1 MRISHI
7 LLPVD
12 GSTYSDNAVDYA
24 IFLARLSGA
33 TITAVSCYEWV
44 GGTPDIAESVLAD
57 LREKLRLQADSV
69 LADAAAK
76 LTGSGIAHDTRSISG
91 SPGTLLSNLAKSGE
105 FDLIV
110 MGSHGHSDIA
120 GLFLGSVT
128 HKVLNTIYCPVLVV
142 PESS

>member
-12 GSTYSDNAVDYA
+12 GSSYSDNAIDYA
-24 IFLARLSGA
+24 IYLAKLSGA
-33 TITAVSCYEWV
+33 QVTAVSCYEWL
-44 GGTPDIAESVLAD
+44 GGTPDIAESVLSN
-57 LREKLRLQADSV
+57 LREKLKQQADTV
-69 LADAAAK
+69 LDDAGRK
-76 LTGSGIAHDTRSISG
+76 LTENGITYATRSISG
-91 SPGTLLSNLAKSGE
+91 APGTMLSNLAKSKE

-128 HKVLNTIYCPVLVV
+128 HKVLNTIYCPILVV
-142 PESS
+142 PES